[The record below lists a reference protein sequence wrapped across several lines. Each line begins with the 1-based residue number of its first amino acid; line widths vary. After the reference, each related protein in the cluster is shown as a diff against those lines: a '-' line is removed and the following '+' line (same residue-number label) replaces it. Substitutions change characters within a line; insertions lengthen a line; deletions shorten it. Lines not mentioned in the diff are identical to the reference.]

1 MHTKIALEAGM
12 DNEEIEKMLSGTF
25 ENIPEDE
32 LAAIMFAQHYADS
45 KGKPSEKSW
54 KRITTFY
61 GESKTLGILG
71 AIRMIMMGNIYAI
84 TLVSFVNRF
93 KGKSDSGSTI
103 LYEIAIMIS
112 LIFFFPI
119 VLVHVLISF
128 LLRTPIIDFG

>member
-1 MHTKIALEAGM
+1 VHTKIALEAGM

>member
-1 MHTKIALEAGM
+1 M